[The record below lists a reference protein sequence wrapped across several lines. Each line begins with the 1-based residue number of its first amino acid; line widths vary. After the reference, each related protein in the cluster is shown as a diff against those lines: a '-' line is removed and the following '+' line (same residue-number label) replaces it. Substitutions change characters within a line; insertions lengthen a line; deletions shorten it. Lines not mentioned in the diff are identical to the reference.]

1 MKRKPLP
8 AKSKFSAFIELTK
21 PRITILILISTALGY
36 YLAESAMINYLNFF
50 YTILGTA
57 ILSGGAGTINHCIER
72 DLDMLMDRTKS
83 RPIPTGLISIKTAL
97 NFGLAQSIIGL
108 AILWVFVNQLT
119 ATLGLA
125 TILLYLFVYTPLKKI
140 TWLNTTIGAIP
151 GAMPALGGWAA
162 SANELSPNAWIL
174 FAILFLWQHPHFYA
188 IAIMC
193 KDDYERAGFKMLPVI
208 EKENHRTNRQII
220 WHAFLLIPVSLYFV
234 VTGALGIF
242 YFWGALLLG
251 IVYLISS
258 IPLLIEAVDVSSL
271 PLVNALLNLTTTI
284 LLIIGYVLI
293 KLKKREMHRSVMLTA
308 FFSSA
313 LFLVS
318 YVIYHWFK
326 SGPKAYTG
334 EWISVYYPILVTH
347 IILAMI
353 ILPLAMITLYRG
365 WVFQIQQH
373 RKIARITLPIW
384 LYVSVTG
391 IIIYLMLYT

>member
-21 PRITILILISTALGY
+21 PRITLLILISTALGY

-83 RPIPTGLISIKTAL
+83 RPIPTGLISIKNAL
-97 NFGLAQSIIGL
+97 NFGLAQSIIGF

-140 TWLNTTIGAIP
+140 TWLSTTIGAIP

-162 SANELSPNAWIL
+162 SVNELSPNAWIL

-258 IPLLIEAVDVSSL
+258 IPLLKESSIKNAKLLLRTSVAYL
-271 PLVNALLNLTTTI
+271 PL
-284 LLIIGYVLI
+284 LLIIILI
-293 KLKKREMHRSVMLTA
+293 DLN
-308 FFSSA
+308 
-313 LFLVS
+313 
-318 YVIYHWFK
+318 
-326 SGPKAYTG
+326 
-334 EWISVYYPILVTH
+334 YY
-347 IILAMI
+347 
-353 ILPLAMITLYRG
+353 
-365 WVFQIQQH
+365 
-373 RKIARITLPIW
+373 
-384 LYVSVTG
+384 
-391 IIIYLMLYT
+391 

>member
-83 RPIPTGLISIKTAL
+83 RPIPTGLISIKNAL
-97 NFGLAQSIIGL
+97 NFGLAQSLIGF

-162 SANELSPNAWIL
+162 SVNELSPNAWIL

-258 IPLLIEAVDVSSL
+258 IPLLKESSIKNAKLLLRTSVAYL
-271 PLVNALLNLTTTI
+271 PL
-284 LLIIGYVLI
+284 LLIIILI
-293 KLKKREMHRSVMLTA
+293 DLN
-308 FFSSA
+308 
-313 LFLVS
+313 
-318 YVIYHWFK
+318 
-326 SGPKAYTG
+326 
-334 EWISVYYPILVTH
+334 YY
-347 IILAMI
+347 
-353 ILPLAMITLYRG
+353 
-365 WVFQIQQH
+365 
-373 RKIARITLPIW
+373 
-384 LYVSVTG
+384 
-391 IIIYLMLYT
+391 

>member
-72 DLDMLMDRTKS
+72 DLDMLMNRTKS
-83 RPIPTGLISIKTAL
+83 RPIPTGLISIKTAF
-97 NFGLAQSIIGL
+97 NFGLSQSIIGFV
-108 AILWVFVNQLT
+108 ILWVFVNQLT
-119 ATLGLA
+119 AILGLA

-258 IPLLIEAVDVSSL
+258 IPLLKESSIKNAKLLLRTSVAYL
-271 PLVNALLNLTTTI
+271 PL
-284 LLIIGYVLI
+284 LLIIILI
-293 KLKKREMHRSVMLTA
+293 DLN
-308 FFSSA
+308 
-313 LFLVS
+313 
-318 YVIYHWFK
+318 
-326 SGPKAYTG
+326 
-334 EWISVYYPILVTH
+334 YY
-347 IILAMI
+347 
-353 ILPLAMITLYRG
+353 
-365 WVFQIQQH
+365 
-373 RKIARITLPIW
+373 
-384 LYVSVTG
+384 
-391 IIIYLMLYT
+391 

>member
-83 RPIPTGLISIKTAL
+83 RPIPAGLISIKTAL
-97 NFGLAQSIIGL
+97 NFGLAQSIIGF

-119 ATLGLA
+119 AILGLA
-125 TILLYLFVYTPLKKI
+125 TIVLYLFVYTPLKKI

-162 SANELSPNAWIL
+162 SANQLSPNAWIL

-258 IPLLIEAVDVSSL
+258 IPLLKESSIKNAKLLLRTSVAYL
-271 PLVNALLNLTTTI
+271 PL
-284 LLIIGYVLI
+284 LLIIILI
-293 KLKKREMHRSVMLTA
+293 DLN
-308 FFSSA
+308 
-313 LFLVS
+313 
-318 YVIYHWFK
+318 
-326 SGPKAYTG
+326 
-334 EWISVYYPILVTH
+334 YY
-347 IILAMI
+347 
-353 ILPLAMITLYRG
+353 
-365 WVFQIQQH
+365 
-373 RKIARITLPIW
+373 
-384 LYVSVTG
+384 
-391 IIIYLMLYT
+391 

>member
-21 PRITILILISTALGY
+21 PRITLLILISTALGY

-83 RPIPTGLISIKTAL
+83 RPIPTGLISIKNAL
-97 NFGLAQSIIGL
+97 NFGLAQSIIGF

-258 IPLLIEAVDVSSL
+258 IPLLKESSIKNAKLLLRTSVAYL
-271 PLVNALLNLTTTI
+271 PL
-284 LLIIGYVLI
+284 LLIIILI
-293 KLKKREMHRSVMLTA
+293 DLN
-308 FFSSA
+308 
-313 LFLVS
+313 
-318 YVIYHWFK
+318 
-326 SGPKAYTG
+326 
-334 EWISVYYPILVTH
+334 YY
-347 IILAMI
+347 
-353 ILPLAMITLYRG
+353 
-365 WVFQIQQH
+365 
-373 RKIARITLPIW
+373 
-384 LYVSVTG
+384 
-391 IIIYLMLYT
+391 

>member
-36 YLAESAMINYLNFF
+36 YLAQSAMINYLNFF

-97 NFGLAQSIIGL
+97 NFGLAQSIIGF

-258 IPLLIEAVDVSSL
+258 IPLLKESSIKNAKLLLRTSVAYL
-271 PLVNALLNLTTTI
+271 PL
-284 LLIIGYVLI
+284 LLIIILI
-293 KLKKREMHRSVMLTA
+293 DLN
-308 FFSSA
+308 
-313 LFLVS
+313 
-318 YVIYHWFK
+318 
-326 SGPKAYTG
+326 
-334 EWISVYYPILVTH
+334 YY
-347 IILAMI
+347 
-353 ILPLAMITLYRG
+353 
-365 WVFQIQQH
+365 
-373 RKIARITLPIW
+373 
-384 LYVSVTG
+384 
-391 IIIYLMLYT
+391 

>member
-8 AKSKFSAFIELTK
+8 AKSKVSAFIELTK

-57 ILSGGAGTINHCIER
+57 ILSGGAGTINHCIEK

-83 RPIPTGLISIKTAL
+83 RPIPAGLISIKTAL
-97 NFGLAQSIIGL
+97 SFGLAQSIIGF
-108 AILWVFVNQLT
+108 AILWVLVNQLT
-119 ATLGLA
+119 AILGLA
-125 TILLYLFVYTPLKKI
+125 TIVLYLFVYTPLKKI
-140 TWLNTTIGAIP
+140 TWLNTTVGAIP

-162 SANELSPNAWIL
+162 SANQLSPNAWIL

-251 IVYLISS
+251 IVYLASG
-258 IPLLIEAVDVSSL
+258 IPLLKESSIKNAKLLLRTSVVYL
-271 PLVNALLNLTTTI
+271 PL
-284 LLIIGYVLI
+284 LLIIILI
-293 KLKKREMHRSVMLTA
+293 DLN
-308 FFSSA
+308 
-313 LFLVS
+313 
-318 YVIYHWFK
+318 
-326 SGPKAYTG
+326 
-334 EWISVYYPILVTH
+334 YY
-347 IILAMI
+347 
-353 ILPLAMITLYRG
+353 
-365 WVFQIQQH
+365 
-373 RKIARITLPIW
+373 
-384 LYVSVTG
+384 
-391 IIIYLMLYT
+391 

>member
-8 AKSKFSAFIELTK
+8 AKSKVSAFIELTK

-36 YLAESAMINYLNFF
+36 YLAESEMINYLNFF

-57 ILSGGAGTINHCIER
+57 ILSGGAGTINQCIEK

-83 RPIPTGLISIKTAL
+83 RPIPAGLISIKTAL
-97 NFGLAQSIIGL
+97 SFGLAQSIIGF
-108 AILWVFVNQLT
+108 AILWVLVNQLT
-119 ATLGLA
+119 AILGLA
-125 TILLYLFVYTPLKKI
+125 TIVLYLFVYTPLKKI

-162 SANELSPNAWIL
+162 SANQLSPNAWIL

-251 IVYLISS
+251 IVYLASG
-258 IPLLIEAVDVSSL
+258 IPLLKESSIKNAKLLLRTSVVYL
-271 PLVNALLNLTTTI
+271 PL
-284 LLIIGYVLI
+284 LLIIILI
-293 KLKKREMHRSVMLTA
+293 DLN
-308 FFSSA
+308 
-313 LFLVS
+313 
-318 YVIYHWFK
+318 
-326 SGPKAYTG
+326 
-334 EWISVYYPILVTH
+334 YY
-347 IILAMI
+347 
-353 ILPLAMITLYRG
+353 
-365 WVFQIQQH
+365 
-373 RKIARITLPIW
+373 
-384 LYVSVTG
+384 
-391 IIIYLMLYT
+391 

>member
-8 AKSKFSAFIELTK
+8 AKSKVSAFIELTK

-36 YLAESAMINYLNFF
+36 YLAESEMINYLNFF

-57 ILSGGAGTINHCIER
+57 ILSGGAGTINHCIEK

-83 RPIPTGLISIKTAL
+83 RPIPAGLISIKTAL
-97 NFGLAQSIIGL
+97 NFGLVQSIIGF
-108 AILWVFVNQLT
+108 AILWVLVNQLT
-119 ATLGLA
+119 AILGLA
-125 TILLYLFVYTPLKKI
+125 TIVLYLFVYTPLKKI

-162 SANELSPNAWIL
+162 SANQLSPNAWIL

-251 IVYLISS
+251 IVYLASG
-258 IPLLIEAVDVSSL
+258 IPLLKESSIKNAKLLLRTSVVYL
-271 PLVNALLNLTTTI
+271 PL
-284 LLIIGYVLI
+284 LLIIILI
-293 KLKKREMHRSVMLTA
+293 DLN
-308 FFSSA
+308 
-313 LFLVS
+313 
-318 YVIYHWFK
+318 
-326 SGPKAYTG
+326 
-334 EWISVYYPILVTH
+334 YY
-347 IILAMI
+347 
-353 ILPLAMITLYRG
+353 
-365 WVFQIQQH
+365 
-373 RKIARITLPIW
+373 
-384 LYVSVTG
+384 
-391 IIIYLMLYT
+391 

>member
-8 AKSKFSAFIELTK
+8 AKSKVSAFIELTK

-36 YLAESAMINYLNFF
+36 YLAESEMINYLNFF

-57 ILSGGAGTINHCIER
+57 ILSGGAGTINHCIEK

-83 RPIPTGLISIKTAL
+83 RPIPAGLISIKTAL
-97 NFGLAQSIIGL
+97 NFGLAQSIIGF

-119 ATLGLA
+119 ATLGLT

-251 IVYLISS
+251 IVYLASG
-258 IPLLIEAVDVSSL
+258 IPLLKESSIKNAKLLLRTSVVYL
-271 PLVNALLNLTTTI
+271 PL
-284 LLIIGYVLI
+284 LLIIILI
-293 KLKKREMHRSVMLTA
+293 DLN
-308 FFSSA
+308 
-313 LFLVS
+313 
-318 YVIYHWFK
+318 
-326 SGPKAYTG
+326 
-334 EWISVYYPILVTH
+334 YY
-347 IILAMI
+347 
-353 ILPLAMITLYRG
+353 
-365 WVFQIQQH
+365 
-373 RKIARITLPIW
+373 
-384 LYVSVTG
+384 
-391 IIIYLMLYT
+391 

>member
-8 AKSKFSAFIELTK
+8 AKSKVSAFIELTK

-36 YLAESAMINYLNFF
+36 YLAESEMINYLNFF

-57 ILSGGAGTINHCIER
+57 ILSGGAGTINHCIEK
-72 DLDMLMDRTKS
+72 DLDMLMNRTKS
-83 RPIPTGLISIKTAL
+83 RPIPAGLISIKTAL
-97 NFGLAQSIIGL
+97 SFGLAQSIIGF
-108 AILWVFVNQLT
+108 AILWVLVNQLT
-119 ATLGLA
+119 AILGLA
-125 TILLYLFVYTPLKKI
+125 TIVLYLFVYTPLKKI

-162 SANELSPNAWIL
+162 SANQLSPNAWIL

-251 IVYLISS
+251 IVYLASG
-258 IPLLIEAVDVSSL
+258 IPLLKESSIKNAKLLLRTSVVYL
-271 PLVNALLNLTTTI
+271 PL
-284 LLIIGYVLI
+284 LLIIILI
-293 KLKKREMHRSVMLTA
+293 DLN
-308 FFSSA
+308 
-313 LFLVS
+313 
-318 YVIYHWFK
+318 
-326 SGPKAYTG
+326 
-334 EWISVYYPILVTH
+334 YY
-347 IILAMI
+347 
-353 ILPLAMITLYRG
+353 
-365 WVFQIQQH
+365 
-373 RKIARITLPIW
+373 
-384 LYVSVTG
+384 
-391 IIIYLMLYT
+391 